1 MKTPTDLFYV
11 IQSNIGSQQ
20 SCVEGEVVRDS
31 SVGEAVDLEFG
42 IHPCVPSPSLSS
54 SAESRSA
61 VLLYRET
68 VKKVLSIRLS
78 EIPQDT
84 NAASS
89 KKKLQLFKN
98 KIV

>member
-1 MKTPTDLFYV
+1 MKTPTDLFYA

-20 SCVEGEVVRDS
+20 RCVEGEVVRDS
-31 SVGEAVDLEFG
+31 GVDLEFG
-42 IHPCVPSPSLSS
+42 IHPCVPSPNLSS
-54 SAESRSA
+54 SAVSRSA
-61 VLLYRET
+61 ILLYRET
-68 VKKVLSIRLS
+68 VKKVLSIRRS

-89 KKKLQLFKN
+89 EKELQLFKN